1 MLAGDVLGRTGQ
13 ETLPT
18 GCLAPYSL
26 RRTGQETRPTGAG
39 EDDLLAGGRSGV
51 R

>member
-1 MLAGDVLGRTGQ
+1 MLAGDVLG
-13 ETLPT
+13 
-18 GCLAPYSL
+18 
-26 RRTGQETRPTGAG
+26 RTGQETRPTGAG